1 MSILSGRYKSSVKVQ
16 WSANSAP
23 WSLLYWGRRYRSLEF
38 CVLSVVWDGEVAG
51 RCCGCIRKLLAQP
64 WGEGGFPT
72 GNSVSDL
79 KDE

>member
-1 MSILSGRYKSSVKVQ
+1 MGQVQVKCQGTMVCKLCSVELAV
-16 WSANSAP
+16 
-23 WSLLYWGRRYRSLEF
+23 YWGRRYRPLEF

-64 WGEGGFPT
+64 WGEGGLPR